1 MRFIV
6 IGASGF
12 VGNRILSHLLA
23 SDYDAI
29 GTYSSRKPEPDLKGK
44 SGNSAFIEYNLLED
58 KLKDCLPKGFI
69 ANGGRNEKTYA
80 IICAAMSRIDE
91 CFLNKELS
99 YKLNVERTI
108 NLLYELKELGIKP
121 VFFSS
126 SQVFDGKKGPYTEKS
141 KPAPVCEYGKQKL
154 EVERFIQKEVPD
166 SIIIRTDKVIDDHYM
181 KGQTLSDWY
190 DAVKAKKAIYCI
202 EGKTMS
208 PTAVADMANAVR
220 LLCEKNLSGIYHV
233 ANTEFFT
240 RESLAKEFVKALEAE
255 ADVATRPV
263 EFFNFADK
271 RSIETHL
278 DSGKFIKATGMRFT
292 TMREVFNRFIN
303 K

>member
-1 MRFIV
+1 
-6 IGASGF
+6 
-12 VGNRILSHLLA
+12 
-23 SDYDAI
+23 
-29 GTYSSRKPEPDLKGK
+29 
-44 SGNSAFIEYNLLED
+44 
-58 KLKDCLPKGFI
+58 
-69 ANGGRNEKTYA
+69 
-80 IICAAMSRIDE
+80 
-91 CFLNKELS
+91 
-99 YKLNVERTI
+99 
-108 NLLYELKELGIKP
+108 
-121 VFFSS
+121 
-126 SQVFDGKKGPYTEKS
+126 
-141 KPAPVCEYGKQKL
+141 
-154 EVERFIQKEVPD
+154 
-166 SIIIRTDKVIDDHYM
+166 M

-190 DAVKAKKAIYCI
+190 DAVKAKKTIYCI

-240 RESLAKEFVKALEAE
+240 REGLAKEFVKALGAE